1 MTFRH
6 VLAFK
11 SEIPLVVDSLI
22 ICSDC
27 VKRFRRFDLDVDFG
41 RALILDP
48 PEFAACKALPRQDR
62 KPGLILW
69 STKFKGTAYSRLAPG
84 PVATSPAT
92 CEWCENLTN
101 QKRINPM
108 ATREDEFESVGQSFP
123 SLLNLFTKET
133 ADKGGGQ
140 MTGIF
145 EEYKGVDKPDP
156 DVPYNSDND
165 PEGKGPAMLHYDF
178 FTFKVESVTGITQDS
193 KGNPI
198 KPGDS
203 YTISATGH
211 LRYLL
216 NGVIKNQEQFAGRK
230 CRITH
235 QGKVGKMSKGKFKG
249 HPCHQY
255 DVAWAKKAKK

>member
-92 CEWCENLTN
+92 CEWCEKSN
-101 QKRINPM
+101 KP
-108 ATREDEFESVGQSFP
+108 
-123 SLLNLFTKET
+123 KE
-133 ADKGGGQ
+133 
-140 MTGIF
+140 
-145 EEYKGVDKPDP
+145 DKP
-156 DVPYNSDND
+156 
-165 PEGKGPAMLHYDF
+165 
-178 FTFKVESVTGITQDS
+178 
-193 KGNPI
+193 
-198 KPGDS
+198 
-203 YTISATGH
+203 
-211 LRYLL
+211 
-216 NGVIKNQEQFAGRK
+216 NGA
-230 CRITH
+230 
-235 QGKVGKMSKGKFKG
+235 
-249 HPCHQY
+249 
-255 DVAWAKKAKK
+255 A